1 MTKNCLTLIGMPASG
16 KSSVGVVLAKKT
28 GRRFVDGD
36 LLIQEQNGKL
46 LKELIAE
53 RGDDGFRALEE
64 ETLAALETENAVIAP
79 GGSVIYG
86 EKAMARLKALGR
98 VIYLK
103 LSYPAIRRRLGD
115 LTARGVSIK
124 EGQSLRDLYRERTVL
139 YEKYADLV
147 IDETGLS
154 TRKVV
159 DAILR
164 AIGEGGDSVPPE
176 PPKKA
181 VRQRRKQNGKGSVA
195 RRKHVVSGSGRDGEL
210 PRKRRKQQSD
220 HRRVGGDSLLRS
232 ADGVDLRSPGTS
244 LSPSVGRE
252 RRVRNQS
259 DHRGTGPKGR

>member
-86 EKAMARLKALGR
+86 EKAMARLKILGR
-98 VIYLK
+98 IIYLK

-139 YEKYADLV
+139 YEKYAALV

-181 VRQRRKQNGKGSVA
+181 VRQRRKQ
-195 RRKHVVSGSGRDGEL
+195 
-210 PRKRRKQQSD
+210 SD
-220 HRRVGGDSLLRS
+220 HRRVGGDGVFRS
-232 ADGVDLRSPGTS
+232 ADGVDLRSPGAA
-244 LSPSVGRE
+244 LAPSAGRE

-259 DHRGTGPKGR
+259 DDRGAGSKGR